1 VGAVEVDLPGLRH
14 LDRGAQHV
22 PAGKPH
28 TAHCSVIDRSIEMG
42 CCCSSRARTI
52 SEPINRVDREI
63 NGAMVAIT
71 FLGQSHL
78 CLDSEGTNRRVAFSI
93 LVRLMIRSSSEQ
105 A

>member
-1 VGAVEVDLPGLRH
+1 LL
-14 LDRGAQHV
+14 
-22 PAGKPH
+22 
-28 TAHCSVIDRSIEMG
+28 SDRSIDRDG
-42 CCCSSRARTI
+42 LLLFLSRANYQRTTRI
-52 SEPINRVDREI
+52 DREI
-63 NGAMVAIT
+63 NGGELAIT